1 MLVLPYEC
9 GGCPIEGNCEMHD
22 LHDGEFSLL
31 LSINDT
37 CLALGIGR
45 NRVYDLIRE
54 RVLETR
60 RVVGRHLVTV
70 ESVKR
75 LAETGA

>member
-1 MLVLPYEC
+1 MQ
-9 GGCPIEGNCEMHD
+9 GIHEGE
-22 LHDGEFSLL
+22 LRLL

-45 NRVYDLIRE
+45 NRVYDLIRD
-54 RVLETR
+54 RLLDTR
-60 RVVGRHLVTV
+60 RIGGRRLVTV